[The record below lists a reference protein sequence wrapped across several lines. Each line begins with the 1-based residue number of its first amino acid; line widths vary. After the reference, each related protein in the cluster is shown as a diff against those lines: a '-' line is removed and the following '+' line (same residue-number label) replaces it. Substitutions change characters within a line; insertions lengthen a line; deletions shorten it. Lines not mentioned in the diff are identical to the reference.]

1 MMQRIFTVLV
11 VVPVAV
17 ILIALAVANRELA
30 IFTLDPFNPGNPAL
44 SIEIPLF
51 ALLLAALALGLIAGS
66 TITWFKQR
74 KYRKLARDKQ
84 AGASAVPA
92 RREVAL
98 SGPRG

>member
-30 IFTLDPFNPGNPAL
+30 IFTFDPFNPGNPAL
-44 SIEIPLF
+44 SIEVPLF

-84 AGASAVPA
+84 AGTGAVPA
-92 RREVAL
+92 RRETAL